1 MNEMEIKVRNVDPVA
16 VKKIDEMAK
25 EKGISRQEFLKI
37 QIETLAFFREQ
48 TTRERHL
55 ENLIDKNIEMIKK
68 CSYFME
74 RNAESLEK
82 LHGSI
87 ENVVGEIEEL

>member
-16 VKKIDEMAK
+16 VKKIDELAK

-82 LHGSI
+82 LHHSI